1 MNLLVYGMHMNTAL
15 IVKALKERQVREG
28 WTFRDVGRELGINY
42 TTWYGITR
50 GRHGPG
56 VAFIRAVLA
65 RFPEYTPL
73 LFVPLDVHD
82 SHVDVTSDEQ
92 EAA

>member
-1 MNLLVYGMHMNTAL
+1 MNLLVYKIHMNTAL
-15 IVKALKERQVREG
+15 IVEALKERQAREG
-28 WTFRDVGRELGINY
+28 WTFRDVGRELGVNY

-73 LFVPLDVHD
+73 LFVPLNVHD
-82 SHVDVTSDEQ
+82 MQHVVTSDSQ